1 MKKQN
6 IRTAS
11 LKRTTK
17 ETMIKINLNLD
28 GTGESNIKTNFNFFN
43 HLLTSFA
50 YHGRFNLSVEATG
63 DLQHHIIE
71 DVGITLG
78 QTFKKALGD
87 RKNITR
93 FGKSILPM
101 DESLV
106 ITGVDLVKS
115 PYSKIQLNLEA
126 PKIED
131 TVTENIIHFLSSFAI
146 NLESNIHIFN
156 IYGENDH
163 HKAEAAFKSLALAL
177 REACNI
183 DINRNDV
190 PSTKGVI

>member
-28 GTGESNIKTNFNFFN
+28 GNGESNIKTNFNFFN

-78 QTFKKALGD
+78 QAFKKALGD

-93 FGKSILPM
+93 FGKSI
-101 DESLV
+101 
-106 ITGVDLVKS
+106 
-115 PYSKIQLNLEA
+115 
-126 PKIED
+126 
-131 TVTENIIHFLSSFAI
+131 
-146 NLESNIHIFN
+146 
-156 IYGENDH
+156 
-163 HKAEAAFKSLALAL
+163 
-177 REACNI
+177 
-183 DINRNDV
+183 
-190 PSTKGVI
+190 